1 MSGGLMLSQGCR
13 GGANI
18 KRRGQKQR
26 EEGGSGEKE
35 ETLQYFLFA
44 LDSLEPDLQPV
55 GRLEI

>member
-1 MSGGLMLSQGCR
+1 MLSQGCR